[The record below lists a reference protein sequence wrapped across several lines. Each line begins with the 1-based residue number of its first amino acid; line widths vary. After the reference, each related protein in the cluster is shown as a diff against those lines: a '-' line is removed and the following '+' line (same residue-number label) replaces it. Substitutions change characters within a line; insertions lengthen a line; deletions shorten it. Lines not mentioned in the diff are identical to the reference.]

1 MSVMTPGLFTGYSD
15 FTPFNTKLNC
25 TVILSYNKTEGNP
38 KFDMSSTGEFGT
50 LHFDGTNPAF
60 RIGNDDTGIQFF
72 LSKPHYE
79 FGVVDDTDFMIV
91 PAESM
96 VSEFKASEY
105 NSTVTGFGTMSV
117 YADYYMTPYFGIDD
131 KLVISFALDMP
142 IPLLPKGAWVFQYM
156 QIYDDAQV
164 GGAANGL
171 ITFACTTQV
180 GGEAFK
186 VT

>member
-1 MSVMTPGLFTGYSD
+1 MSMIGDFGLVHLVG
-15 FTPFNTKLNC
+15 
-25 TVILSYNKTEGNP
+25 
-38 KFDMSSTGEFGT
+38 
-50 LHFDGTNPAF
+50 DGTVAT
-60 RIGNDDTGIQFF
+60 RIGNDDTGIKFK

-79 FGVVDDTDFMIV
+79 FGVVDDSDFMIV

-105 NSTVTGFGTMSV
+105 NSTVTGYGTMSV

-142 IPLLPKGAWVFQYM
+142 IPLLPKDAWVFQYM
-156 QIYDDAQV
+156 QIYDAAKE

-171 ITFACTTQV
+171 ITLGCTTQV

-186 VT
+186 VTEYQGLTRMDNVTQTNTTVKSQNE